1 MLGILTY
8 NALVSALVSS
18 GTASAGAVMVLGSGD
33 YCEIHSREGFAMTNL
48 TGLLFNRGIADAMPL
63 FLAQS
68 SSSGEELA
76 VSAGANIVS
85 LIIQIALYVLIAFC
99 TQTFL
104 KKLDYENAWLAWIP
118 FANTYALLDAGEQE
132 NPILWTILACI
143 PCVGLVSLIKLIPA
157 YINICERL
165 GKPPAILWTF
175 LLCGL
180 GAIIVPVV
188 LAFT

>member
-1 MLGILTY
+1 
-8 NALVSALVSS
+8 
-18 GTASAGAVMVLGSGD
+18 
-33 YCEIHSREGFAMTNL
+33 MTNL
-48 TGLLFNRGIADAMPL
+48 TGLLFNSGVVDAMPL

-68 SSSGEELA
+68 SSGEEA
-76 VSAGANIVS
+76 AAAAGVNIVS
-85 LIIQIALYVLIAFC
+85 LFIQLALYVFIAFC